1 MNEVD
6 LDSQVIHLKS
16 LAMPSSSKKGSDSA
30 AVAAAASNV
39 PSSES
44 NLPETAPETS
54 DKAQTE
60 ESRDAVLENVSE
72 NVSEPLQ
79 TEADTQESIPPEDE
93 LWPERFTASLQPFL
107 SEAAINQ
114 VKSLFLEGPEPPLT
128 FVSDSGWAGRQTK
141 TGDGGDTAD
150 SATTLPQEP
159 AESETKGRGKRGRDR
174 GRGGRGGR
182 GGGRSGRPGTRE
194 DTRKVLSD
202 VGVHMFYDVTRIY
215 LMCVK

>member
-30 AVAAAASNV
+30 AVAATASNV
-39 PSSES
+39 LSSDT
-44 NLPETAPETS
+44 NLSETAPETS
-54 DKAQTE
+54 GKAQTE
-60 ESRDAVLENVSE
+60 ESPDVVPGNIPE

-79 TEADTQESIPPEDE
+79 TEADTQESTPPEDE
-93 LWPERFTASLQPFL
+93 PWPERFTASLQPFL

-141 TGDGGDTAD
+141 TGDSGDTAAPD
-150 SATTLPQEP
+150 TTLPHCYRCWE
-159 AESETKGRGKRGRDR
+159 
-174 GRGGRGGR
+174 
-182 GGGRSGRPGTRE
+182 RS
-194 DTRKVLSD
+194 V
-202 VGVHMFYDVTRIY
+202 
-215 LMCVK
+215 